1 MEEEKIKLGV
11 VFDQLLS
18 VGGGFQQA
26 LNISKSLVNSSE
38 VSFKVV
44 FFTIYKE
51 NIEALKE
58 IGINCIYIK
67 NNKITRAILKIRS
80 RFNDE
85 LLLKIINK
93 LFGQNLFEK
102 ILTKENI
109 NLVYFISPS
118 SWSNY
123 LEKTNYIIT
132 VWDLCHR
139 DFPEFPEVY
148 ESRIFERR
156 ESFFNNALRRAVA
169 IIVDSNFGKE
179 NLIRRYG
186 VDDDRVY
193 VQPFSPADF
202 VNHETL
208 SINNKCI
215 KNYELKPGYI
225 FYPAQFWPHKNHI
238 YILDAAEILRE
249 KYKTLINIVFVG
261 SNKGNQGYIKDMIN
275 EKKLGK
281 QVKILGF
288 VKNSEMNCLYKN
300 SLALVMPTY
309 FGPTNIPPL
318 EAFHHEIPIFYS
330 NLPGIRDQ
338 LPGAAVLINL
348 DDPESL
354 AVKLMEIINNPK
366 LRMSLINNAKLVFR
380 ESHDENH
387 SLMISSICK
396 SYLRKLK
403 CSREIF

>member
-123 LEKTNYIIT
+123 LEKMNYIN
-132 VWDLCHR
+132 C
-139 DFPEFPEVY
+139 
-148 ESRIFERR
+148 
-156 ESFFNNALRRAVA
+156 
-169 IIVDSNFGKE
+169 
-179 NLIRRYG
+179 
-186 VDDDRVY
+186 
-193 VQPFSPADF
+193 
-202 VNHETL
+202 
-208 SINNKCI
+208 
-215 KNYELKPGYI
+215 
-225 FYPAQFWPHKNHI
+225 
-238 YILDAAEILRE
+238 
-249 KYKTLINIVFVG
+249 
-261 SNKGNQGYIKDMIN
+261 
-275 EKKLGK
+275 
-281 QVKILGF
+281 LGF
-288 VKNSEMNCLYKN
+288 
-300 SLALVMPTY
+300 
-309 FGPTNIPPL
+309 
-318 EAFHHEIPIFYS
+318 
-330 NLPGIRDQ
+330 
-338 LPGAAVLINL
+338 
-348 DDPESL
+348 
-354 AVKLMEIINNPK
+354 
-366 LRMSLINNAKLVFR
+366 MS
-380 ESHDENH
+380 
-387 SLMISSICK
+387 
-396 SYLRKLK
+396 
-403 CSREIF
+403 